1 MYPVVQSLKKEIR
14 SSLFFL
20 SCVPLHFHHAC
31 VCVCV
36 CVCECV
42 CVCVCVLAKIKK
54 MGTEATRKGII
65 FYKKVV
71 FRAESYFVFN
81 LAT

>member
-1 MYPVVQSLKKEIR
+1 M
-14 SSLFFL
+14 
-20 SCVPLHFHHAC
+20 
-31 VCVCV
+31 
-36 CVCECV
+36 
-42 CVCVCVLAKIKK
+42 LAKIKK

-71 FRAESYFVFN
+71 CRAEYYFVFN